1 MPSAGFLQSG
11 PYRHPAQNAILAG
24 PQNREDDMA
33 YKLATYQSAQG
44 PRAGAVINDLVYD
57 VAALTGQP
65 KYASVLD
72 VLNDWDAAHKLLDGA
87 SKAPK
92 GEGRSLSQSKLLAP
106 VRWPGTIYCAGANY
120 SDHVAE
126 MLKAA
131 NRPPEPD
138 PHELGLKPWFFIKA
152 ARSVTD
158 PDAKVSIS
166 QYSKKMDWEAELA
179 VVIGRTARDLTL
191 DNAFSC
197 VAGYTIG
204 NDLSA
209 RDLGFRQQLPE
220 SSPFRSDWTRHKSF
234 DGSCPLGPWITPAA
248 YISNPGKLAIKL
260 WVNGVLKQDS
270 NSSNMIFNMQEQI
283 SHLSTG
289 ITLHPGD
296 VIMTGTPAGVGA
308 GRNEFLKAGDVVKV
322 EIAEIG
328 SLTNTMT

>member
-1 MPSAGFLQSG
+1 MAG
-11 PYRHPAQNAILAG
+11 
-24 PQNREDDMA
+24 
-33 YKLATYQSAQG
+33 YKLATYESAQG

-72 VLNDWDAAHKLLDGA
+72 VLADWDTAHKLLDAA

-92 GEGRSLSQSKLLAP
+92 CDGKPVKQTKLLAP

-120 SDHVAE
+120 QDHAE
-126 MLKAA
+126 EMWKAA
-131 NRPPEPD
+131 GQPPQPD

-166 QYSKKMDWEAELA
+166 NYSKKMDWEAELA
-179 VVIGRTARDLTL
+179 VVIGRKARDLTL
-191 DNAFSC
+191 ENALSC
-197 VAGYTIG
+197 VAGYTVG

-209 RDLGFRQQLPE
+209 RDLGFRPQLPE
-220 SSPFRSDWTRHKSF
+220 SSPFRADWIRHKSF

-248 YISNPGKLAIKL
+248 YVSNPSKLAIKL
-260 WVNGVLKQDS
+260 WVNDTLKQNS
-270 NSSNMIFNMQEQI
+270 NSGYMIFTIAEQI

-289 ITLHPGD
+289 ITLYPGD

-308 GRNEFLKAGDVVKV
+308 GRGEFLKAGDVVKV

>member
-1 MPSAGFLQSG
+1 MAG
-11 PYRHPAQNAILAG
+11 
-24 PQNREDDMA
+24 
-33 YKLATYQSAQG
+33 YKLATYEAAPGS
-44 PRAGAVINDLVYD
+44 RAGAVINDLVYD

-72 VLNDWDAAHKLLDGA
+72 VLADWDTAHKLLDAA

-92 GEGRSLSQSKLLAP
+92 GDGKPVKQTKLLAP

-120 SDHVAE
+120 QDHAE
-126 MLKAA
+126 EMWKAA
-131 NRPPEPD
+131 GQPPQPD

-166 QYSKKMDWEAELA
+166 NYSKKMDWEAELA
-179 VVIGRTARDLTL
+179 VVIGRKARDLTL
-191 DNAFSC
+191 ENALSC
-197 VAGYTIG
+197 VAGYTVG

-209 RDLGFRQQLPE
+209 RDLGFRPQLPE
-220 SSPFRSDWTRHKSF
+220 SSPFRADWIRHKSF

-248 YISNPGKLAIKL
+248 YVSNPSKLAIKL
-260 WVNGVLKQDS
+260 WVNDTLKQNS
-270 NSSNMIFNMQEQI
+270 NSGNMIFTIAEQI

-289 ITLHPGD
+289 ITLYPGD

-308 GRNEFLKAGDVVKV
+308 GRGEFLKAGDVVKV

>member
-1 MPSAGFLQSG
+1 MAG
-11 PYRHPAQNAILAG
+11 
-24 PQNREDDMA
+24 
-33 YKLATYQSAQG
+33 YKLATYESAQG

-72 VLNDWDAAHKLLDGA
+72 VLADWDTAHKLLDAA

-92 GEGRSLSQSKLLAP
+92 GDGKPVKQTKLLAP

-120 SDHVAE
+120 QDHAE
-126 MLKAA
+126 EMWKAA
-131 NRPPEPD
+131 GQPPQPD

-166 QYSKKMDWEAELA
+166 NYSKKMDWEAELA
-179 VVIGRTARDLTL
+179 VVIGRKARDLTL
-191 DNAFSC
+191 ENALSC
-197 VAGYTIG
+197 VAGYTVG

-209 RDLGFRQQLPE
+209 RDLGFRPQLPE
-220 SSPFRSDWTRHKSF
+220 PSPFRADWIRHKSF

-248 YISNPGKLAIKL
+248 YVSNPSKLAIKL
-260 WVNGVLKQDS
+260 WVNDTLKQNS
-270 NSSNMIFNMQEQI
+270 NSGNMIFTIAEQI

-289 ITLHPGD
+289 ITLYPGD

-308 GRNEFLKAGDVVKV
+308 GRGEFLKAGDVVKV

>member
-1 MPSAGFLQSG
+1 MAG
-11 PYRHPAQNAILAG
+11 
-24 PQNREDDMA
+24 
-33 YKLATYQSAQG
+33 YKLATYESAQG
-44 PRAGAVINDLVYD
+44 PRAGTVINDLVYD

-72 VLNDWDAAHKLLDGA
+72 VLADWDTAHKLLDAA

-92 GEGRSLSQSKLLAP
+92 CDGKPVKQTKLLAP

-120 SDHVAE
+120 QDHAE
-126 MLKAA
+126 EMWKAA
-131 NRPPEPD
+131 GQPPQPD

-158 PDAKVSIS
+158 PGAKVSIS
-166 QYSKKMDWEAELA
+166 NYSKKMDWEAELA
-179 VVIGRTARDLTL
+179 VVIGRKARDLTL
-191 DNAFSC
+191 ENALSC
-197 VAGYTIG
+197 VAGYTVG

-209 RDLGFRQQLPE
+209 RDLGFRPQLPE
-220 SSPFRSDWTRHKSF
+220 SSPFRADWIRHKSF

-248 YISNPGKLAIKL
+248 YVSNPSKLAIKL
-260 WVNGVLKQDS
+260 WVNDTLKQNS
-270 NSSNMIFNMQEQI
+270 NSGNMIFTIAEQI

-289 ITLHPGD
+289 ITLYPGD

-308 GRNEFLKAGDVVKV
+308 GRGEFLKAGDVVKV

>member
-1 MPSAGFLQSG
+1 MAG
-11 PYRHPAQNAILAG
+11 
-24 PQNREDDMA
+24 
-33 YKLATYQSAQG
+33 YKLATYELAQG

-65 KYASVLD
+65 KYATVLD
-72 VLNDWDAAHKLLDGA
+72 VLDDWDNAHKLLDA
-87 SKAPK
+87 AAKAPK
-92 GEGRSLSQSKLLAP
+92 GDGKPLKATKLLAP

-120 SDHVAE
+120 SDHVDE

-158 PDAKVSIS
+158 PNAKVAIS
-166 QYSKKMDWEAELA
+166 NYSKKMDWEAELA
-179 VVIGRTARDLTL
+179 VVIGRKARDLTL
-191 DNAFSC
+191 QNALSC

-209 RDLGFRQQLPE
+209 RDLGFRPQLPE
-220 SSPFRSDWTRHKSF
+220 SSPFRADWIRHKSF

-248 YISNPGKLAIKL
+248 YISNPGNLAIKL
-260 WVNGVLKQDS
+260 WVNDTLKQNS
-270 NSSNMIFNMQEQI
+270 NSGKMIFNIAEQI

-308 GRNEFLKAGDVVKV
+308 GRGEFLKAGDVVKI

-328 SLTNTMT
+328 SISNTMA

>member
-1 MPSAGFLQSG
+1 
-11 PYRHPAQNAILAG
+11 
-24 PQNREDDMA
+24 
-33 YKLATYQSAQG
+33 
-44 PRAGAVINDLVYD
+44 
-57 VAALTGQP
+57 
-65 KYASVLD
+65 VLD
-72 VLNDWDAAHKLLDGA
+72 VLADWDTAHKLLDAA

-92 GEGRSLSQSKLLAP
+92 GDGKPVKQTKLLAP

-120 SDHVAE
+120 QDHAE
-126 MLKAA
+126 EMWKAA
-131 NRPPEPD
+131 GQPPQPD

-166 QYSKKMDWEAELA
+166 NYSKKMDWEAELA
-179 VVIGRTARDLTL
+179 VVIGREARDLTL
-191 DNAFSC
+191 ENALSC
-197 VAGYTIG
+197 VAGYTVG

-209 RDLGFRQQLPE
+209 RDLGFRPQLPE
-220 SSPFRSDWTRHKSF
+220 SSPFRADWIRHKSF

-248 YISNPGKLAIKL
+248 YVSNPSKLAIKL
-260 WVNGVLKQDS
+260 WVNDTLKQNS
-270 NSSNMIFNMQEQI
+270 NSGNMIFTIAEQI

-289 ITLHPGD
+289 ITLYPGD

-308 GRNEFLKAGDVVKV
+308 GRGEFLKAGDVVKV

>member
-1 MPSAGFLQSG
+1 MAG
-11 PYRHPAQNAILAG
+11 
-24 PQNREDDMA
+24 
-33 YKLATYQSAQG
+33 YKLATYESAQG

-57 VAALTGQP
+57 AAALAGQR
-65 KYASVLD
+65 KYVTVLD
-72 VLNDWDAAHKLLDGA
+72 VLNDWDTAHKLLDGA

-92 GEGRSLSQSKLLAP
+92 GDGKSAKQTKFLAP

-120 SDHVAE
+120 QDHAE
-126 MLKAA
+126 EMWKASGQ
-131 NRPPEPD
+131 PPQPD

-166 QYSKKMDWEAELA
+166 KYSKKMDWEAELA
-179 VVIGRTARDLTL
+179 VVIGRKARDLTL
-191 DNAFSC
+191 ENALSC
-197 VAGYTIG
+197 VAGYTVG

-209 RDLGFRQQLPE
+209 RDLGFRPQLPE
-220 SSPFRSDWTRHKSF
+220 SSPFRADWIRHKSF

-260 WVNGVLKQDS
+260 WVNDTLKQNS
-270 NSSNMIFNMQEQI
+270 NSGNMIFNIAEQI

-289 ITLHPGD
+289 ITLYPGD

-308 GRNEFLKAGDVVKV
+308 GRGEFLKAGDVVKV
-322 EIAEIG
+322 EVAEIG
-328 SLTNTMT
+328 SITNTMT

>member
-1 MPSAGFLQSG
+1 MAG
-11 PYRHPAQNAILAG
+11 
-24 PQNREDDMA
+24 
-33 YKLATYQSAQG
+33 YKLATYEGVQG

-72 VLNDWDAAHKLLDGA
+72 VLADYDTAHKLLDA
-87 SKAPK
+87 AAKAPK
-92 GEGRSLSQSKLLAP
+92 GDGKPVKQTKLLAP

-120 SDHVAE
+120 QDHAE
-126 MLKAA
+126 EMWKAA
-131 NRPPEPD
+131 GQPPQPD

-152 ARSVTD
+152 ARAVTD

-166 QYSKKMDWEAELA
+166 NYSKKMDWEAELA
-179 VVIGRTARDLTL
+179 VVIGRKARDLTL
-191 DNAFSC
+191 ENALSC
-197 VAGYTIG
+197 VAGYTVG

-209 RDLGFRQQLPE
+209 RDLGFRPQLPE
-220 SSPFRSDWTRHKSF
+220 SSPFRADWIRHKSF

-248 YISNPGKLAIKL
+248 YVSNPSKLAIKL
-260 WVNGVLKQDS
+260 WVNDALKQNS
-270 NSSNMIFNMQEQI
+270 NSGNMIFTIAEQI

-289 ITLHPGD
+289 ITLYPGD

-308 GRNEFLKAGDVVKV
+308 GRGEFLKAGDVVKV

>member
-1 MPSAGFLQSG
+1 MAG
-11 PYRHPAQNAILAG
+11 
-24 PQNREDDMA
+24 
-33 YKLATYQSAQG
+33 YKLATYEGVQG

-72 VLNDWDAAHKLLDGA
+72 VLADWDAAHKLLDA
-87 SKAPK
+87 AAKAPK
-92 GEGRSLSQSKLLAP
+92 GDGKPVKQTKLLAP

-120 SDHVAE
+120 QDHAE
-126 MLKAA
+126 EMWKAA
-131 NRPPEPD
+131 GQPPQPD

-166 QYSKKMDWEAELA
+166 NYSKKMDWEAELA
-179 VVIGRTARDLTL
+179 VVIGRKARDLTL
-191 DNAFSC
+191 ENALSC
-197 VAGYTIG
+197 VAGYTVG

-209 RDLGFRQQLPE
+209 RDLGFRTQLPE
-220 SSPFRSDWTRHKSF
+220 SSPFRADWIRHKSF

-248 YISNPGKLAIKL
+248 YVSNPSNLAIKL
-260 WVNGVLKQDS
+260 WVNDTLKQNS
-270 NSSNMIFNMQEQI
+270 NSGNMIFTIAEQI

-289 ITLHPGD
+289 ITLYPGD

-308 GRNEFLKAGDVVKV
+308 GRGEFLKAGDVVKV

>member
-1 MPSAGFLQSG
+1 MAG
-11 PYRHPAQNAILAG
+11 
-24 PQNREDDMA
+24 
-33 YKLATYQSAQG
+33 YKLATYESAQG

-72 VLNDWDAAHKLLDGA
+72 VLADWDTAHKLLDAA

-92 GEGRSLSQSKLLAP
+92 GDGKPVKQTKLLAP

-120 SDHVAE
+120 QDHAE
-126 MLKAA
+126 EMWKAA
-131 NRPPEPD
+131 GQPPQPD

-158 PDAKVSIS
+158 PDAKVAIS
-166 QYSKKMDWEAELA
+166 NYSKKMDWEAELA
-179 VVIGRTARDLTL
+179 VVIGRKARDLTL
-191 DNAFSC
+191 ENALGC
-197 VAGYTIG
+197 VAGYTVG

-209 RDLGFRQQLPE
+209 RDLGFRPQLPE
-220 SSPFRSDWTRHKSF
+220 SSPFRADWIRHKSF

-248 YISNPGKLAIKL
+248 YVSNPSKLAIKL
-260 WVNGVLKQDS
+260 WVNDTLKQNS
-270 NSSNMIFNMQEQI
+270 NSGNMIFTIAEQI

-289 ITLHPGD
+289 ITLYPGD

-308 GRNEFLKAGDVVKV
+308 GRGEFLKAGDVVKV

>member
-1 MPSAGFLQSG
+1 MAG
-11 PYRHPAQNAILAG
+11 
-24 PQNREDDMA
+24 
-33 YKLATYQSAQG
+33 YKLATYDSAQG

-57 VAALTGQP
+57 VAALTGQA

-72 VLNDWDAAHKLLDGA
+72 VLADWDAAHKLLDAA

-92 GEGRSLSQSKLLAP
+92 GDGKPVTQTKLLAP

-120 SDHVAE
+120 QDHAE
-126 MLKAA
+126 EMWKAA
-131 NRPPEPD
+131 GQPPQPD

-158 PDAKVSIS
+158 PGAKVSIS
-166 QYSKKMDWEAELA
+166 KYSKKMDWEAELA
-179 VVIGRTARDLTL
+179 VVIGRKARDLTL
-191 DNAFSC
+191 ENALSC
-197 VAGYTIG
+197 VAGYTVG

-209 RDLGFRQQLPE
+209 RDLGFRPQLPE
-220 SSPFRSDWTRHKSF
+220 SSPFRADWIRHKSF

-248 YISNPGKLAIKL
+248 YISNPSKLAIKL
-260 WVNGVLKQDS
+260 WVNDTLKQNS
-270 NSSNMIFNMQEQI
+270 NSGNMIFTIAEQI

-289 ITLHPGD
+289 ITLYPGD

-308 GRNEFLKAGDVVKV
+308 GRGEFLRADDVVKV

-328 SLTNTMT
+328 SITNTMT

>member
-1 MPSAGFLQSG
+1 MAG
-11 PYRHPAQNAILAG
+11 
-24 PQNREDDMA
+24 
-33 YKLATYQSAQG
+33 YKLATYESAQG

-72 VLNDWDAAHKLLDGA
+72 VLADWDTAHKLLDA
-87 SKAPK
+87 AAKAPK
-92 GEGRSLSQSKLLAP
+92 GDGKPVKQTKLLAP

-120 SDHVAE
+120 QDHAE
-126 MLKAA
+126 EMWKAA
-131 NRPPEPD
+131 GQPPQPD

-152 ARSVTD
+152 ARAVTD

-166 QYSKKMDWEAELA
+166 NYSKKMDWEAELA
-179 VVIGRTARDLTL
+179 VVIGRKARDLTL
-191 DNAFSC
+191 ENALSC
-197 VAGYTIG
+197 VAGYTVG

-209 RDLGFRQQLPE
+209 RDLGFRPQLPE
-220 SSPFRSDWTRHKSF
+220 SSPFRADWIRHKSF

-248 YISNPGKLAIKL
+248 YVSNPSKLAIKL
-260 WVNGVLKQDS
+260 WVNDTLKQNS
-270 NSSNMIFNMQEQI
+270 NSGNMIFTIAEQI

-289 ITLHPGD
+289 ITLYPGD

-308 GRNEFLKAGDVVKV
+308 GRGEFLKAGDVVKV

>member
-1 MPSAGFLQSG
+1 MAG
-11 PYRHPAQNAILAG
+11 
-24 PQNREDDMA
+24 

-44 PRAGAVINDLVYD
+44 PRAGAVIGDLIYD
-57 VAALTGQP
+57 VAALIGQP
-65 KYASVLD
+65 KYVTALD
-72 VLNDWDAAHKLLDGA
+72 VLNDWDSAHKLLDAA

-92 GEGRSLSQSKLLAP
+92 GDGKPVKQAKLLAP

-120 SDHVAE
+120 QDHAE
-126 MLKAA
+126 EMWKASGQ
-131 NRPPEPD
+131 PPQPD
-138 PHELGLKPWFFIKA
+138 PHTLGLKPWFFIKA

-158 PDAKVSIS
+158 PDAKVAIS
-166 QYSKKMDWEAELA
+166 SYSKKMDWEAELA

-191 DNAFSC
+191 ENALSC

-209 RDLGFRQQLPE
+209 RDLGFRPQLPE
-220 SSPFRSDWTRHKSF
+220 TSPFRADWIRHKSF

-248 YISNPGKLAIKL
+248 YISNPGNLAIKL
-260 WVNGVLKQDS
+260 WVNDTLKQNS
-270 NSSNMIFNMQEQI
+270 NSGNMIFNIAEQI

-308 GRNEFLKAGDVVKV
+308 GRGEFLKAGDVVKV

-328 SLTNTMT
+328 SISNTMT